1 MQVTVEKICSF
12 SNPLSSP
19 HEVNG
24 CIYMVSENGDIL
36 VMNNELTID
45 TRMGGQPS
53 SIAIERD
60 HILIYIADMA
70 HQAITY
76 RQLNQLQQQSNNQN
90 QEGAKDFV
98 TEYEGMP
105 FLGPNQIVISY
116 NNLNAVFFTD
126 SGPFGET
133 NVENPIGSVFMVD
146 LDGQEIKPTALA
158 YRCLA
163 HPSGLALSHDEKSLF
178 VSETCENRIIRFV
191 LTNAGIYAFSVY
203 HQFSGRFGPT
213 ALVISQ
219 SDFLYVARFEFSVGN
234 ENEMGL
240 ISVLNPQGQLLENIL
255 IPGSPE
261 ITGMCFSLI
270 KPTNLY
276 LTDNSNGSNRL
287 IKCVIPLEDKDEE
300 KKKKDK
306 DSYKVK

>member
-1 MQVTVEKICSF
+1 MQVTAEKICSF

-24 CIYMVSENGDIL
+24 SIYMVSENGDIL
-36 VMNNELTID
+36 IMTNELKID

-53 SIAIERD
+53 SITIERD
-60 HILIYIADMA
+60 HTVIYIADMA

-76 RQLNQLQQQSNNQN
+76 KQLNQLQQQSNLN
-90 QEGAKDFV
+90 QEAAKDFV

-105 FLGPNQIVISY
+105 FLGPNQVIISY
-116 NNLNAVFFTD
+116 ININAIYFTD

-133 NVENPIGSVFMVD
+133 SVENPIGSVFMVD

-163 HPSGLALSHDEKSLF
+163 HPSGLALSHDEKNLF

-191 LTNAGIYAFSVY
+191 LTSSGIYAFSVY

-234 ENEMGL
+234 EHDMGL

-261 ITGMCFSLI
+261 ITGMCFSVI
-270 KPTNLY
+270 KPTFLY
-276 LTDNSNGSNRL
+276 LTDNSNGCNRL
-287 IKCVIPLEDKDEE
+287 LKCMIPLEDKDEE